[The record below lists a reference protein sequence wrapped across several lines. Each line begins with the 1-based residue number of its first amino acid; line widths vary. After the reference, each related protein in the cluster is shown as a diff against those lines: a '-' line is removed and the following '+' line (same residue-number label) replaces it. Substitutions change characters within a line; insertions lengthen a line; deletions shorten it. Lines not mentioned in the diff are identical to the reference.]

1 MVVEECPAAEDTA
14 EVVLRMYERAAT
26 ACVIA
31 SSSQALVA
39 AEALALSATGERP
52 GAVVPAAV
60 RPVNTVA
67 KAPQAPVAEAAEVAK
82 QRVDREAL
90 EAPVARPVVREHWA
104 QAVQAV

>member
-1 MVVEECPAAEDTA
+1 
-14 EVVLRMYERAAT
+14 
-26 ACVIA
+26 VIV
-31 SSSQALVA
+31 SWSQALVA
-39 AEALALSATGERP
+39 AQARVARP
-52 GAVVPAAV
+52 AFRFGVVVPAAV

>member
-1 MVVEECPAAEDTA
+1 
-14 EVVLRMYERAAT
+14 
-26 ACVIA
+26 
-31 SSSQALVA
+31 
-39 AEALALSATGERP
+39 
-52 GAVVPAAV
+52 VVPAAV

-67 KAPQAPVAEAAEVAK
+67 KAPQAPVAEEAEAAK